1 MPKLAKKTQ
10 IINAASTGDL
20 DQLQKYFK
28 DELNL
33 NEQFGKVDIDSK
45 ATRQLLRRQ
54 LLQILG

>member
-45 ATRQLLRRQ
+45 ATRQQLRRQ